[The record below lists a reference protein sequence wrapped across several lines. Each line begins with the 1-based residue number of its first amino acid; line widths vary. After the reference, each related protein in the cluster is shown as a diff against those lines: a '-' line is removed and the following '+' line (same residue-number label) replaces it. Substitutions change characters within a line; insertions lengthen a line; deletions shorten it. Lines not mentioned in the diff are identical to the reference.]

1 MFLGLDER
9 RVNVQREVLLIAAG
23 KHPAYQ
29 VPVHLLK
36 SLQVAGLTQP
46 DPDGIG
52 TGQPVIPAQLPQTIV
67 PPKLPDVLQRPTAAA
82 QHHDQRQDVL
92 MKLEPADG
100 AWSRQVPLDVHLHT
114 QCQRRHMDQ
123 YQPGPAGD
131 GIRSRIKLEI
141 QTFLRYT
148 ASNHLAAFLLTWRV
162 KSLYTH

>member
-52 TGQPVIPAQLPQTIV
+52 TGQPLIPAELPQTIV
-67 PPKLPDVLQRPTAAA
+67 PPKLPDVLQRPTAA
-82 QHHDQRQDVL
+82 QQHDQRQDVL

-100 AWSRQVPLDVHLHT
+100 AWSRQVPLDLHHHT
-114 QCQRRHMDQ
+114 QCQRRLMDQ

-131 GIRSRIKLEI
+131 GIRSRIKLET
-141 QTFLRYT
+141 QTSLRYT
-148 ASNHLAAFLLTWRV
+148 ASNHLAPLLLT
-162 KSLYTH
+162 